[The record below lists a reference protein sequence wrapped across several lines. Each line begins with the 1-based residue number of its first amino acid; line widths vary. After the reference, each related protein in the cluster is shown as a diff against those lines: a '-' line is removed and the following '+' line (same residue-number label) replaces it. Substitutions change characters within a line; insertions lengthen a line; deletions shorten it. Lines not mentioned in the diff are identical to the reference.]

1 MPGVLSITAQDLA
14 TQIRPVTGV
23 GSVSVDEF
31 GTILAQKSKT
41 VASQMGVDVST
52 ASSTISDTLGKV
64 GQYGMTPTQ
73 LETAGYLK
81 PGTVDRYLSS
91 GTSSL
96 SSVLNSSN
104 VWTGKEGVNTVNT
117 LLGNSELQTSIQTQ
131 AFNTSLNQLKSSN
144 VISGLESSKVV
155 GSITNVATEFGVDNT
170 SAWLN
175 NDIADAAMGLDMDM
189 LARSGSLSTDF
200 VASKANSLLST
211 DIATTVQN
219 QLGSDLSGLANN
231 SFSQLASS
239 IGGISV
245 VQGAAG
251 QILGGAASAL
261 SSVMGNLSG
270 VLGNLSGAFSGLF
283 GSAGFS
289 GGGAKVQAPRVIT
302 PQAVTQTINRS
313 GIDNVMTSLIGNAK
327 VAAPNYTGILN
338 ASAFQLPSLS
348 GLTQAASN
356 LTGGGPVTVCR
367 CDGAPELLAPTQAE
381 CEAAGGTWVC
391 TTINTTSGTLT

>member
-1 MPGVLSITAQDLA
+1 MPSVLSITAQDLA

-73 LETAGYLK
+73 LETSGYLK

-91 GTSSL
+91 GTNSL

-104 VWTGKEGVNTVNT
+104 VWTGKEGVNTVDT
-117 LLGNSELQTSIQTQ
+117 LLGNSELQTSIQSQ
-131 AFNTSLNQLKSSN
+131 AFNTSLNQLKSN
-144 VISGLESSKVV
+144 NIISGLESSNVV
-155 GSITNVATEFGVDNT
+155 GSITNVASEYGVDNT

-200 VASKANSLLST
+200 VANKANSLLST

-219 QLGSDLSGLANN
+219 QLGGDLSGLANN

-251 QILGGAASAL
+251 QILGGAADAL
-261 SSVMGNLSG
+261 GSVLGNLSG
-270 VLGNLSGAFSGLF
+270 VLGGLSGAFSGLF
-283 GSAGFS
+283 GGASFA
-289 GGGAKVQAPRVIT
+289 GGGAKVKPPRVIT

-313 GIDNVMTSLIGNAK
+313 GIDSVMTALIGNAK
-327 VAAPNYTGILN
+327 VAAPNYTGILD

-348 GLTQAASN
+348 GLTQAAAS
-356 LTGGGPVTVCR
+356 LTGGPVTVCR
-367 CDGAPELLAPTQAE
+367 CDGAPELIAPTQQE
-381 CEAAGGTWVC
+381 CEAAGGTWIC